1 MLRNFLD
8 NIEERILSNN
18 KLKKFHPLHDALD
31 TFLYSKNTQTLN
43 APFVRDSIDLKRTM
57 IIVVLA
63 LLPSLIF
70 GTYNVGLQSP
80 ENTSTS
86 FIDCFINA
94 EAVFNETLFNSY
106 KEQAIS
112 ISSA

>member
-63 LLPSLIF
+63 LLPSLILEHIMSGF
-70 GTYNVGLQSP
+70 SRQRILQHH
-80 ENTSTS
+80 
-86 FIDCFINA
+86 
-94 EAVFNETLFNSY
+94 L
-106 KEQAIS
+106 
-112 ISSA
+112 